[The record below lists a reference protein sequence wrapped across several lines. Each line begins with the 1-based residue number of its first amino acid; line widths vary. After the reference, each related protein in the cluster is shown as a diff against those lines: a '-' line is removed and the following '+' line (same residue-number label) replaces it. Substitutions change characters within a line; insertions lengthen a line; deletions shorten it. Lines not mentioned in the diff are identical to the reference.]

1 MIMVMVML
9 QYLDMLLVG
18 LIIDATVVGYLVVML
33 VGYDGGDA
41 SWI

>member
-33 VGYDGGDA
+33 A
-41 SWI
+41 A